1 MRILTKAEAVPKN
14 LNQPVSKARL
24 AWLDILKGMGIIL
37 VAIGHIYQ
45 NDVVYDW
52 IYSFHMP
59 LFFLA
64 AGWVYKVTPV
74 VEHIKKRF
82 FTVIVPYFSFG
93 LLVLL
98 YWQLLERRFRDS
110 DMTFAEALIGLL
122 RGQYDYLDFNV
133 HLWFLPCFFVTVV
146 LYNILV
152 NIHKK
157 KWLAYGVCFLMSA
170 VFVLVEMP
178 ELPWGLNRVFQY
190 IGFYALGDILGSAKA
205 DSVLS
210 GAHKAVWFAAEMA
223 LLALNF
229 GLAYFDLTKG
239 IMWFVTGT
247 VGVASCILFSV
258 RIRKC
263 APLEYLGR
271 ISLTVLCIHGPVY
284 RVLVKIVSVPL
295 NMSTDEVRA
304 NAALALVVTAV
315 TLAICSLAYEII
327 IRILPWMVGA
337 KKSVKKTAA

>member
-1 MRILTKAEAVPKN
+1 MSAHIHTEFVSTSLTAKP
-14 LNQPVSKARL
+14 RL

-74 VEHIKKRF
+74 AEHIKKRF
-82 FTVIVPYFSFG
+82 FTVAVPYFSFG

-98 YWQLLERRFRDS
+98 YWQLFERRFRDS
-110 DMTFAEALIGLL
+110 DMTFAETLIGLL
-122 RGQYDYLDFNV
+122 RGQYDHLDFNV

-146 LYNILV
+146 LYNVLV
-152 NIHKK
+152 NIDKK
-157 KWLAYGVCFLMSA
+157 KRLVYVVSLLMSA

-190 IGFYALGDILGSAKA
+190 IGFYALGDALGSAKT
-205 DSVLS
+205 DSFLS
-210 GAHKAVWFAAEMA
+210 GSHKAVCFAAEIA
-223 LLALNF
+223 LIALNF

-247 VGVASCILFSV
+247 VGVVSCILFSV
-258 RIRKC
+258 RISKC

-284 RVLVKIVSVPL
+284 RVIVKIVSVPL

-315 TLAICSLAYEII
+315 TLAVCCLAYEIVV
-327 IRILPWMVGA
+327 RILPWMVG
-337 KKSVKKTAA
+337 KKRRIKKAAA